1 MTSRGTSLLLLAV
14 LTLGSGSACVD
25 NKTKMREVQKNRDAE
40 KKAQEDKE
48 AARLKALQ
56 PKVDRAKLDAFWDDP
71 SFVKISL
78 GRPCPDGL
86 WSLFPGTPGEGA
98 EQTRNETKRAELLE
112 KMNGSTF
119 VVLLSHGNGVTMRK
133 YNKKKKTLTVEVDG
147 LVECYDGLGLLSVAW
162 GQPAKPFRPP
172 APDDDEEEAMT
183 SPQAVW
189 RAQPLL
195 FPLPFPTAAEAN
207 AFRDKAGLG
216 IETRLVFKLGKIDV
230 DKKKLKTEKPL
241 PDAGAVKEELDWGAG
256 RLVHVDVLGVRVGTD
271 FEKTLLAEKKKE

>member
-1 MTSRGTSLLLLAV
+1 MTARGTSLVLLAA
-14 LTLGSGSACVD
+14 LTLSAGSGCVD
-25 NKTKMREVQKNRDAE
+25 NKAKMREAQKKRDAE

-56 PKVDRAKLDAFWDDP
+56 PKVDRAKLDSFWDDP
-71 SFVKISL
+71 SFLKVTL
-78 GRPCPDGL
+78 GRPCPEGL
-86 WSLFPGTPGEGA
+86 WSLFPGAPGEGA
-98 EQTRNETKRAELLE
+98 EQARNEAKREELAE
-112 KMNGSTF
+112 KMRNSTF
-119 VVLLSHGNGVTMRK
+119 VVLLAHGNGVTMRK
-133 YNKKKKTLTVEVDG
+133 YNAKKKQLTIEVDG

-172 APDDDEEEAMT
+172 PPDADEEEMT
-183 SPQAVW
+183 PQAVW

-195 FPLPFPTAAEAN
+195 FPLPFPNAAEAN
-207 AFRDKAGLG
+207 KFRDKAGLG
-216 IETRLVFKLGKIDV
+216 IETRIVFKLGKIDI

-271 FEKTLLAEKKKE
+271 FEKTMLVEKRKD

>member
-1 MTSRGTSLLLLAV
+1 MTRRGTSLVLLAV
-14 LTLGSGSACVD
+14 LACSSGCVD
-25 NKTKMREVQKNRDAE
+25 NKTKMREAQKKRDAE

-56 PKVDRAKLDAFWDDP
+56 PKVDRARLDSFWDDP
-71 SFVKISL
+71 SFLKVSL
-78 GRPCPDGL
+78 GRPCPEGL
-86 WSLFPGTPGEGA
+86 WSIFPGTPGEGA
-98 EQTRNETKRAELLE
+98 EQTRNESKREELAE
-112 KMNGSTF
+112 KMKSSTF
-119 VVLLSHGNGVTMRK
+119 VVLLAHGNGVTMRK
-133 YNKKKKTLTVEVDG
+133 YNPKKKQLTVEVDG

-172 APDDDEEEAMT
+172 PPDADEEEMT
-183 SPQAVW
+183 PQAVW

-195 FPLPFPTAAEAN
+195 FPLPFPNAAEAN
-207 AFRDKAGLG
+207 KFRDKAGLG
-216 IETRLVFKLGKIDV
+216 LETRIVFKLGKIDI

-271 FEKTLLAEKKKE
+271 FEKTLLTEKRKD